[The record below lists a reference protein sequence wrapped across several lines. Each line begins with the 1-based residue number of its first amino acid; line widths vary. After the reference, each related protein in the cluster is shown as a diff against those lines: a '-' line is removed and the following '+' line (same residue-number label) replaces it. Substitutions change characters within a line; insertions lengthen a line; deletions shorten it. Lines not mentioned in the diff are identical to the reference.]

1 MLFEEQRKK
10 NEVKRHSEI
19 SDSMKNTNTCIIIL
33 PEGEE
38 RKELKKYS
46 KKLWLKCP
54 QIYGKTL
61 ICTFSTN
68 EVGGRKTTGLRK

>member
-10 NEVKRHSEI
+10 NEVTRLSEI
-19 SDSMKNTNTCIIIL
+19 SDTMKNTNTCIIVL
-33 PEGEE
+33 PEEE
-38 RKELKKYS
+38 RERRKLKKYS
-46 KKLWLKCP
+46 KKLQLKCP

-68 EVGGRKTTGLRK
+68 EVGGRKTELN